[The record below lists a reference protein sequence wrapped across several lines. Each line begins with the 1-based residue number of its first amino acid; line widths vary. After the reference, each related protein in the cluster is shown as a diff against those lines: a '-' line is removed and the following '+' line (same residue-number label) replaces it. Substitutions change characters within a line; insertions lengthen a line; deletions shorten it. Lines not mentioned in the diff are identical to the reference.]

1 MKCKVRDKQPYYEAY
16 NDDGDIIA
24 YGTSA
29 SVAEVLGCSAES
41 VVRAAKTNYRY
52 KGVDIINP
60 AVYRR
65 VFDCYHKNRF
75 VCSGTYEEIAEKTG
89 QTEGYVRWAGTE
101 RAKEKLKKTMRSDTE
116 SMVML
121 ELDRR
126 RLEWLQ

>member
-1 MKCKVRDKQPYYEAY
+1 MKCKIRDKQPYYEAY
-16 NDDGDIIA
+16 DDDGDLIA

-29 SVAEVLGCSAES
+29 SVAETLGGNPES
-41 VVRAAKTNYRY
+41 VVRAAKTNCKY
-52 KGVDIINP
+52 KGIDIINP

-65 VFDCYHKNRF
+65 VFDCYHKNKF

-89 QTEGYVRWAGTE
+89 QTEEYIRSAGTE
-101 RAKEKLKKTMRSDTE
+101 YARERLKKTKRSDTD
-116 SMVML
+116 SVVML